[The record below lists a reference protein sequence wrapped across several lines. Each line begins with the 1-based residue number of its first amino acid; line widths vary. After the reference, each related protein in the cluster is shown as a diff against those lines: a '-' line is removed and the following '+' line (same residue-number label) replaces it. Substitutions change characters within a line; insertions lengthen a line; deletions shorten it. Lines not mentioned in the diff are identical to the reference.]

1 MNIFYKG
8 YCRIYQFVFKL
19 ALPFLPYKKPYIL
32 DKEEEII
39 PVLNNLNIK
48 SVLVVTDKGI
58 EKAGLLKQL
67 TDVLENGSINFV
79 IYSDTVP
86 NPTIKNVEEAYKVYL
101 DNNLEGIITIGGGS
115 SIDLAKIVGARV
127 VRPNK
132 PVEKMKGLLKI
143 NKKLPLLI
151 AIPTTAGTGSE
162 VTVTAVISNQET
174 HHKYPINDF
183 CLIPRYAV
191 LDYTNT
197 IGLPSFITATT
208 GMDALTHAIE
218 AYIGRTRTKETK
230 TMSLEATKLIVEN
243 IKECY
248 VNPTNQE
255 ARKKMLY
262 ASHYAGIS
270 FTKAYV
276 GYVHAIAHTL
286 GGKYNVPHG
295 LANAVIL
302 PIMLE
307 VYGKKIY
314 KKMKKLAVYAN
325 LADENDSREVATKKL
340 IDWIYQ
346 TNKEMHIP
354 QNIEEIEENDLE
366 ELTNF
371 ALKESN
377 PFYPVPKLLGKK
389 ELKEIYLKVKGN

>member
-67 TDVLENGSINFV
+67 TDVLEKGSINFV

-115 SIDLAKIVGARV
+115 SIDLAKVVGARV

-325 LADENDSREVATKKL
+325 LADENDSREVASKKL

-371 ALKESN
+371 ALKEAN